1 MASISD
7 IIENFILKTLGD
19 DDYVEISRNELA
31 GFFSCAPSQINYV
44 LETRFTVDRGFLI
57 ESRRGGGGFIKI
69 SKLRLDDDSYITD
82 LVLESVGNEL
92 SEKRMVQILE
102 RLTRE
107 KVISGKESA
116 IALECLSDDSLTMPI
131 IMREKVRARAFKNVL
146 VSLLKADGGDEHD
159 V

>member
-116 IALECLSDDSLTMPI
+116 IALECLSDD
-131 IMREKVRARAFKNVL
+131 AFKNVL